1 MKHSHFERRQ
11 LGAEEEGGSPHV
23 RRKLF
28 SIQAAAEPEEEA
40 EVAIQLLE
48 WMGEADPR
56 ENQMTAVG
64 RLWSQQRPLLPPP
77 KTEHLASTSGKK
89 AEKLRSEDSEVV
101 QQQQPVVYSDY
112 RTSRQTGSEDSDSDD
127 GGGGGQTSSAAEG
140 MSSSRASAP
149 VGSSAYKR
157 SLSRALSSDAFATRE
172 RKPSVTNCPPCKASK
187 NVTTEET
194 VVSKAIEETPAK
206 GQATSSVN
214 GLEETPTTSQPS
226 QRLLMKTRSSTRIN
240 GGKSLLSSFQNPPDE
255 KPKPMLTPKSL
266 KSSKKSLS
274 RAFTTTNL
282 KVQSNDAA
290 VSETPSEPL
299 PKPSRKLVSSI
310 TTSCLKSFQ
319 EFHISPESKAVAEEA
334 DEEEEHDLPVPRPT
348 FARSNS
354 KKFQK
359 PAEVNN
365 KLITV
370 AIFLQKNVFLIHRNK
385 TKYFFKIFDLIVKC

>member
-1 MKHSHFERRQ
+1 MGSSPHSLKPHASSFFQVKHSHFERRQ
-11 LGAEEEGGSPHV
+11 LGVEEDEVESPHV

-28 SIQAAAEPEEEA
+28 SLQAAAEADEEA
-40 EVAIQLLE
+40 EVAIQMLE
-48 WMGEADPR
+48 WVGEADPR
-56 ENQMTAVG
+56 ETPMMTPVG
-64 RLWSQQRPLLPPP
+64 RLWAQRRPLMPPA
-77 KTEHLASTSGKK
+77 KKVERVASTSGKK
-89 AEKLRSEDSEVV
+89 TERLSTEDSKEVEEK
-101 QQQQPVVYSDY
+101 PVVFSDY
-112 RTSRQTGSEDSDSDD
+112 RTSRQTGSEDSDSDGGD
-127 GGGGGQTSSAAEG
+127 GGQATDAT
-140 MSSSRASAP
+140 SSRATPAA
-149 VGSSAYKR
+149 GSSAYKR
-157 SLSRALSSDAFATRE
+157 SLSRALSSDAFVARE

-187 NVTTEET
+187 NVAAEET
-194 VVSKAIEETPAK
+194 PVTSKATEETPAK
-206 GQATSSVN
+206 IQPTKSFD

-266 KSSKKSLS
+266 KSSRSMS

-282 KVQSNDAA
+282 KVQSNDK

-319 EFHISPESKAVAEEA
+319 EFHISPESKIVTEVNEEN
-334 DEEEEHDLPVPRPT
+334 DLPVPRPK

-359 PAEVNN
+359 PAEVNCRIKSLCYN
-365 KLITV
+365 FSYV
-370 AIFLQKNVFLIHRNK
+370 
-385 TKYFFKIFDLIVKC
+385 